1 MPISRTGECPIF
13 LKYVTEQALIPRCRQ
28 PSQQFQDLTR
38 FNFHWIEIPTF
49 QRGLVWDEEM
59 LEGLLGSHSS
69 FLGNA
74 VLGSL
79 PIPSDRSKFAHVPAG
94 VGSFEVLIDGLQ
106 RFAIGTALLSILF
119 PLVLSET
126 PERGDDAVFF
136 AALNQARTW
145 APVFLHNDFELQG
158 HARKAVSDSYKT
170 FRENLIQWVKGKFD
184 AGQARQLAEQVSKL
198 FLQRQIAPDIYHNFG
213 SLSEVTSTFIGLN
226 TVRVQLN
233 LVDWLRSVV
242 IDQGASI
249 WSPQDIEDLENR
261 FTEIFNQDGGMRPDA
276 ELIPLVAVFKEVLT
290 EGSASDKQ
298 KIFPSWGPGP
308 TLEISEVNDLLIYV
322 EQFVAYDGNPF
333 VREIRLC
340 GAIPF
345 AALILYYYRRKIAD
359 GYDASFFDG
368 GTADDAELLAFLRAY
383 YRVVLA
389 GKVGK
394 TAEYA
399 RRLLLSNLSLSD
411 VANILSLSFLS
422 GKALADQVD
431 RDWLVAALKSSDQK
445 RSRLVF
451 NACLLPELGAGTAF
465 SPHRYG
471 KSASDYQ
478 IDHLIPA
485 SVIKTNLHQ
494 PGGAEGQLLM
504 NFAPISRTTNVRQ
517 LNICCAVKLSPG
529 GVYAN
534 EVAARPDSHP
544 YVEWLVANQGNYTN
558 QLDNQM
564 LLQTAARPPIAQERI
579 DWIAGRLLTRL

>member
-13 LKYVTEQALIPRCRQ
+13 LKYVTEQALVPRCRQ

-38 FNFHWIEIPTF
+38 FNFHWIDVPTF

-59 LEGLLGSHSS
+59 LEGLLASHSS

-79 PIPSDRSKFAHVPAG
+79 PIPADRSKFSHVPTS
-94 VGSFEVLIDGLQ
+94 VTSYEVLIDGLQ

-126 PERGDDAVFF
+126 PERGDDAGFF

-145 APVFLHNDFELQG
+145 APVFLHNDVELQG

-170 FRENLIQWVKGKFD
+170 FRENLVQWVQGRFD
-184 AGQARQLAEQVSKL
+184 AGEARQLAEQVSKL

-261 FTEIFNQDGGMRPDA
+261 FSEIFNQDGGMRPDP
-276 ELIPLVAVFKEVLT
+276 ELIPLVAVLKEVLT

-298 KIFPSWGPGP
+298 KIFPSWGPA
-308 TLEISEVNDLLIYV
+308 LQISEVDDLLTFV

-345 AALILYYYRRKIAD
+345 AGLILYYYRRKIAE
-359 GYDASFFDG
+359 GYDASFFEG
-368 GTADDAELLAFLRAY
+368 GAADDDELLAFLRAY

-394 TAEYA
+394 TGEYA
-399 RRLLLSNLSLSD
+399 RRLLLSNVTLRDIADALSRG
-411 VANILSLSFLS
+411 FLN
-422 GKALADQVD
+422 GKPLADQVD

-451 NACLLPELGAGTAF
+451 NACLLPEHGAVTTF

-471 KSASDYQ
+471 KSTNDYQ

-534 EVAARPDSHP
+534 EVATRSDSHP
-544 YVEWLVANQGNYTN
+544 YVQWLVANQGNYASH
-558 QLDNQM
+558 LDNQE
-564 LLQTAARPPIAQERI
+564 LLQTAAQPPIAQERI
-579 DWIAGRLLTRL
+579 DWIAERLLKRL

>member
-13 LKYVTEQALIPRCRQ
+13 LKYVTEQALIPRYRQ

-38 FNFHWIEIPTF
+38 FNFHWIDVPTF

-59 LEGLLGSHSS
+59 LEDLLASHSS

-79 PIPSDRSKFAHVPAG
+79 PIPSDRSKFSHLPSSVA
-94 VGSFEVLIDGLQ
+94 SYEVLIDGLQ

-119 PLVLSET
+119 PLVLSDT
-126 PERGDDAVFF
+126 PERGDDAAFF

-145 APVFLHNDFELQG
+145 APVFLHNDVELQG
-158 HARKAVSDSYKT
+158 HARKAVSDSYKA
-170 FRENLIQWVKGKFD
+170 FRENLVQWVRGRFD
-184 AGQARQLAEQVSKL
+184 AGQAQQFAEQVNKL

-261 FTEIFNQDGGMRPDA
+261 FSEIFNQDSGMRPDP
-276 ELIPLVAVFKEVLT
+276 ELIPLVAVLKEVLT
-290 EGSASDKQ
+290 EGSLSDKQ
-298 KIFPSWGPGP
+298 KIFPTWGPA
-308 TLEISEVNDLLIYV
+308 LQISEVEELLTFV

-345 AALILYYYRRKIAD
+345 AAIILYYYRRKIAE
-359 GYDASFFDG
+359 GYDASFFEG
-368 GTADDAELLAFLRAY
+368 GTADDVELLALLRAY

-394 TAEYA
+394 TGEYA
-399 RRLLLSNLSLSD
+399 RRLLLSNVTLSD
-411 VANILSLSFLS
+411 VADGLSRGFLN
-422 GKALADQVD
+422 GKALADLVD

-445 RSRLVF
+445 RSRIVF
-451 NACLLPELGAGTAF
+451 NACLLPEHGTGTTF

-471 KSASDYQ
+471 KSTNDYQ

-485 SVIKTNLHQ
+485 SVIKSNLHQ

-534 EVAARPDSHP
+534 EVATRPDSHP
-544 YVEWLVANQGNYTN
+544 FVQWLVNNQGSYASH
-558 QLDNQM
+558 LDNQE

-579 DWIAGRLLTRL
+579 DWIAERLLNRL